1 MTTINR
7 QDRRH
12 GAWVLALTAAAE
24 FMVALDV
31 LVVTTALGQIRGDLH
46 ISQGQ
51 LEWTLSAYTVC
62 LAGFVMTA
70 AALGDRFG
78 RRRMLCVGVAAF
90 TVGSAV
96 CALAP
101 ALGLLI
107 TGRVI
112 QGVGAAL
119 VAPLSLPLVSA
130 AYPPER
136 RGQALGIV
144 VGITGLATLAGPL
157 IGGGLTQALGW
168 QWIFWVNVPLGLAL
182 IVLVQRQVPESYGP
196 DRAIDLRG
204 VGLATASFVALA
216 WGLVRAASVGW
227 LAPDVPAGI
236 GCGLALGVLFVAW
249 ERRADEPM
257 LDVGLFASRPF
268 AATNVATACHSA
280 VVLGAVFLMAQFLQA
295 ELGIGSFG
303 AGVRLL
309 PWTGS
314 MIVVAPLAGRL
325 SDRIGTR
332 PVLVAGLLASATGST
347 WLAYLA
353 RPGVTYSELIG
364 ALVVIGVGNSTVFP
378 ALSAAVS
385 ASVGHDHLG
394 PAAGVNNAVREI
406 GGVLGIAVITLAFT
420 SAGSFTDHTS
430 VAHGFRAAAALC
442 AALSLLGALAGI
454 LTRTSP
460 REPRCK
466 RCRRWPFRE
475 VPRCR
480 RPESSR
486 PGSSSSPR
494 LRPEQSPTRSH
505 YRCWRRRPSP
515 SWAAQAVRC

>member
-1 MTTINR
+1 MVIFMIVANR
-7 QDRRH
+7 QLAGTAGRV
-12 GAWVLALTAAAE
+12 WVLALTSAAE

-31 LVVTTALGQIRGDLH
+31 LVVTTALGEIRRGLH
-46 ISQGQ
+46 VSPGQ
-51 LEWTLSAYTVC
+51 LEWTLTAYNVC
-62 LAGFVMTA
+62 LAGFMMTG

-78 RRRMLCVGVAAF
+78 RRRMLIVGVASF
-90 TVGSAV
+90 TAGSAV

-101 ALGLLI
+101 GLGLLI

-112 QGVGAAL
+112 QGAGAAL

-168 QWIFWVNVPLGLAL
+168 QWIFWVNVPLGLLL
-182 IVLVQRQVPESYGP
+182 IVLVRRQVPESYGP
-196 DRAIDLRG
+196 DRSVDLGG
-204 VGLATASFVALA
+204 VGLATAGLGAVA

-227 LAPDVPAGI
+227 LAPDVLAGI
-236 GCGLALGVLFVAW
+236 GCGVALGAVFVAW

-295 ELGIGSFG
+295 ELGVGSFG
-303 AGVRLL
+303 AGLRLL

-325 SDRIGTR
+325 CDRIGTR
-332 PVLVAGLLASATGST
+332 PVVVGGLIASAAGSAWLAGLSRS
-347 WLAYLA
+347 
-353 RPGVTYSELIG
+353 GVTYPDLVG

-378 ALSAAVS
+378 ALSSAVA
-385 ASVGHDHLG
+385 ASVSHDELG
-394 PAAGVNNAVREI
+394 PASGVNNAVREI
-406 GGVLGIAVITLAFT
+406 GGVLGIAVVALAFT
-420 SAGSFTDHTS
+420 SAGSFTNHTT

-442 AALSLLGALAGI
+442 AALSLLGALAGA
-454 LTRTSP
+454 LTRTPPGNRHPGQPVPASLIE
-460 REPRCK
+460 EPT
-466 RCRRWPFRE
+466 P
-475 VPRCR
+475 
-480 RPESSR
+480 
-486 PGSSSSPR
+486 
-494 LRPEQSPTRSH
+494 
-505 YRCWRRRPSP
+505 
-515 SWAAQAVRC
+515 